1 MYCAGKRTEDPATL
15 QDTIASLREHR
26 DALAWIGLYR
36 PSEAEL
42 NSLAGEFGLH
52 ELAVEDA
59 IVAHQRPKLERY
71 GDTLFVVLRA
81 ARYLDD
87 VEEVE
92 FGELHVFLGADFVI
106 TVRHAESPDLGAVRH
121 RLEEDPEL
129 LARGTEAVLYAILDA
144 VVDGYFPVA
153 DGLETDIDEIETQVF
168 GGDPAVSR
176 RIYELS
182 REVLDFQRAT
192 LPLTGMLEA
201 LAHGFEK
208 YDVDGEQ
215 RRALRDVADHV
226 TQVNE
231 RVEQFRV
238 QLRDILTVNSILVG
252 QRQNEEMTALSR
264 ASNAQNDEVK
274 KISAWAAIGFAPTT
288 IASIYGMNFDH
299 MPELHVVPRVSVRP
313 AADGA
318 GRRGA
323 LPRCSSGVAGS
334 DALPLTGERTV
345 PGIARENYWFRRH
358 EAAYMW
364 PAVRGARV
372 LEVGCGEGYGTALLA
387 RDATSVL
394 GVDYDA
400 LTIAHAARTYPQ
412 ASFAR
417 ANLAALPVR
426 SATIDVLA
434 TLQVIE
440 HVWHHHEFLAQC
452 HRVLRPGGTLL
463 VTTPNRL
470 TFSPGLDVPV
480 NPFHTKEF
488 TATELVALLRA
499 CGFVPTFVG
508 GLHSGPRLGELDA
521 AHGGSFVDAQLAAP
535 PDEWP
540 AQLRA
545 DVASVRTA
553 DFEVYADADRR
564 ADDSLDLVVLA
575 TPSGDAGPGAA
586 GSAG

>member
-1 MYCAGKRTEDPATL
+1 MAERRTPVRDALSRRPRLTKTRPGAEPGDHDVVVDDGHGVTTDGHGLVDAAVYCAGKRTEDPATL

-106 TVRHAESPDLGAVRH
+106 TVRHAESPGLGAVRH

-231 RVEQFRV
+231 RIEQFRV

-288 IASIYGMNFDH
+288 IASIYGMNFH
-299 MPELHVVPRVSVRP
+299 NMPELKWYLGYPFALLLMVL
-313 AADGA
+313 AAGVLYLLFK
-318 GRRGA
+318 RRGW
-323 LPRCSSGVAGS
+323 
-334 DALPLTGERTV
+334 
-345 PGIARENYWFRRH
+345 I
-358 EAAYMW
+358 
-364 PAVRGARV
+364 
-372 LEVGCGEGYGTALLA
+372 
-387 RDATSVL
+387 
-394 GVDYDA
+394 
-400 LTIAHAARTYPQ
+400 
-412 ASFAR
+412 
-417 ANLAALPVR
+417 
-426 SATIDVLA
+426 
-434 TLQVIE
+434 
-440 HVWHHHEFLAQC
+440 
-452 HRVLRPGGTLL
+452 
-463 VTTPNRL
+463 
-470 TFSPGLDVPV
+470 
-480 NPFHTKEF
+480 
-488 TATELVALLRA
+488 
-499 CGFVPTFVG
+499 
-508 GLHSGPRLGELDA
+508 
-521 AHGGSFVDAQLAAP
+521 
-535 PDEWP
+535 
-540 AQLRA
+540 
-545 DVASVRTA
+545 
-553 DFEVYADADRR
+553 
-564 ADDSLDLVVLA
+564 
-575 TPSGDAGPGAA
+575 
-586 GSAG
+586 